1 MNPYELIVKGRTAQ
15 IGTANG
21 KPGSTAQCLQID
33 DEICWLAPFI
43 ADLKPERILEIGF
56 YKGGWQYVLAPWF
69 SAGGNIIGIDSMQ
82 RHQQDNGR
90 AEMLAMI
97 QRLEVAGFTVWMFET
112 RSDNPATLIA
122 MRAMKGKID
131 LLHIDGAHD
140 YASALADW
148 QNYGP
153 LVRRGGL
160 AVLHDIGTQTA
171 QMNVKRLWEEI
182 RGEYPGRTHEI
193 YVKNGIGV
201 VEM

>member
-1 MNPYELIVKGRTAQ
+1 MNPYELVVKGRTAQ
-15 IGTANG
+15 IGIANG
-21 KPGSTAQCLQID
+21 TPGSTVACLQV
-33 DEICWLAPFI
+33 DEEMVWLAPFV
-43 ADLKPERILEIGF
+43 ADLKPKTILEIGI

-69 SAGGNIIGIDSMQ
+69 AEGAHIIGID
-82 RHQQDNGR
+82 
-90 AEMLAMI
+90 AMI
-97 QRLEVAGFTVWMFET
+97 RHRQDDGRDELLSMVAHLKEDGFAVSLFES

-140 YASALADW
+140 YASALKDW

-160 AVLHDIGTQTA
+160 AVLHDIGTQTS